1 MTTPRPFLRR
11 VRFGVFE
18 FDFRLG
24 ELLKSG
30 RRVKLQGQPIQ
41 ILSVLLERRGELVT
55 REELQRRLWP
65 ADTFVDFEHGLNAA
79 VKRLRQA
86 LGDSPDE
93 PRFVETLARRGYR
106 FIAPVEVESEEA
118 DDAPPS
124 PRAIRSLA
132 VLPFENVGGDPE
144 TEYVSDGL
152 TECLI
157 NNLSQL
163 SSVRVVARATAFR
176 YKSKQVDPREVGRA
190 LGVEALLVGRVAQR
204 GDSLHI
210 SAELVEAEN
219 GWQLWGEQYSRR
231 ASDMLAVQSEI
242 SRQITERLRLRLTG
256 EDEARLAKCY
266 TKSCEAYR
274 DYLQGRYHW
283 NKMTADSL
291 HKSVHYFRQAIEK
304 DSNYALAYAGL
315 ADAYSL
321 CGFYGL
327 LQPRAA
333 MEKAKAAALRA
344 VALDDD
350 LAEAHASLAGVKKNH
365 DWDWPAAER
374 EYRRALELNP
384 RYATAHRVYADYLL
398 AVGRPEEAM
407 REIELAQDQDP
418 LSLVICVEAAWH
430 FYMAR
435 DYGRAVEQSLRT
447 LEMEPAF
454 HPAHYSL
461 GLAYEQQSRFDEAVA
476 AFERAR
482 DGSGGNPAALAALG
496 HVFAAMGR
504 EREARE
510 VLIELEELS
519 RRTYV
524 SPFWPAIVCAGLGEA
539 DAALEWL
546 ERAYAERDVW
556 LVWLKVDPRLDP
568 LRPDARFRN
577 LLWRVFLDGG
587 AGVLSAQAPADSGEC
602 YFWG

>member
-1 MTTPRPFLRR
+1 MTTPRPTLRK

-65 ADTFVDFEHGLNAA
+65 ADTFVDFEHSLNAA

-106 FIAPVEVESEEA
+106 FIAHVEAEGDA
-118 DDAPPS
+118 RDDAPPS

-132 VLPFENVGGDPE
+132 VLPFENDGGDPE

-157 NNLSQL
+157 NNLSRL
-163 SSVRVVARATAFR
+163 DGVRVIARSTAFR
-176 YKSKQVDPREVGRA
+176 YKSKEIDPREVGRA
-190 LGVEALLVGRVAQR
+190 LGVEALVVGRVSQR
-204 GDSLHI
+204 GDSLFI
-210 SAELVEAEN
+210 NAELVDALD
-219 GWQLWGEQYSRR
+219 GWQLWGKQYSRR
-231 ASDMLAVQSEI
+231 ASDMLDAQCEI

-256 EDEARLAKCY
+256 EDEARLSKCY

-291 HKSVHYFRQAIEK
+291 HKSIHYFEQAIEK
-304 DSNYALAYAGL
+304 DSAYALAYAGL

-333 MEKAKAAALRA
+333 RRKAKAAAMRA
-344 VALDDD
+344 VELDDE
-350 LAEAHASLAGVKKNH
+350 LAEAHASLAGVKKNY

-418 LSLVICVEAAWH
+418 LSLVICVEVAWNS
-430 FYMAR
+430 YMAR
-435 DYGRAVEQSLRT
+435 EYERAVEQSLRT
-447 LEMEPAF
+447 LEMESAF

-461 GLAYEQQSRFDEAVA
+461 GLAYEQQSRYNEAVA
-476 AFERAR
+476 AFERALE
-482 DGSGGNPAALAALG
+482 GSGGNPAALSALG
-496 HVFAAMGR
+496 HVFALMGR
-504 EREARE
+504 EQEARE
-510 VLIELEELS
+510 ALCKLEEMS
-519 RRTYV
+519 RRAYV
-524 SPFWPAIVCAGLGEA
+524 SPFWPAIVCLGLDET

-568 LRPDARFRN
+568 LRSDARFRN
-577 LLWRVFLDGG
+577 LLWRVFLDAD
-587 AGVLSAQAPADSGEC
+587 AGVLSAQTPTESGEC